1 MTMRVQKVVDCLC
14 ILALTAPALD
24 RAGPELSTSRQTAPD
39 DGAVLWVFH
48 VLPALDVFLLESCVP
63 GLRGRDDMEG
73 EEGAGGCRSRFEDL
87 VHLVQGNKW
96 TLQTHRNLEA
106 EEANGEAVDS
116 GDGRVVELM
125 LKDHGVRHLSTRGG
139 TREFAGT

>member
-1 MTMRVQKVVDCLC
+1 MRVQKVVDCLC

-63 GLRGRDDMEG
+63 GLRGRDDREG
-73 EEGAGGCRSRFEDL
+73 EEGSGGCRSRFEDL
-87 VHLVQGNKW
+87 VHLVQGDKW
-96 TLQTHRNLEA
+96 TLQAHRNLEA

>member
-48 VLPALDVFLLESCVP
+48 VLPALDVVLLESCVP
-63 GLRGRDDMEG
+63 GLRGRDDREG
-73 EEGAGGCRSRFEDL
+73 EEGSGGCRSRFEDL
-87 VHLVQGNKW
+87 VHLVQGDKW
-96 TLQTHRNLEA
+96 TLQAHRNLEA

-125 LKDHGVRHLSTRGG
+125 QSMRGCS
-139 TREFAGT
+139 RIMA

>member
-63 GLRGRDDMEG
+63 GLRGRDDREG
-73 EEGAGGCRSRFEDL
+73 GEGLRRLPFEIRGPGAFGAG
-87 VHLVQGNKW
+87 
-96 TLQTHRNLEA
+96 
-106 EEANGEAVDS
+106 
-116 GDGRVVELM
+116 
-125 LKDHGVRHLSTRGG
+125 
-139 TREFAGT
+139 